1 MSYKGIFQRLSC
13 RLLLIVSFEL
23 VVGLFISLGTL
34 LVFAGLSGEVS
45 EGETRRFD
53 TTILSWIHSTFPD
66 WLGLP
71 MRLVTALGYAWV
83 VTPLLL
89 LAAYIF
95 YRKNLKLSAA
105 LLVISVPGAA
115 IFGIFLKSLYER
127 ARPEFFETAYTA
139 SSYSFPSGHA
149 VTAVSFYGV
158 LIFLIARRFRFG
170 RRWTI
175 AASGVVLM
183 LLIGFSRLYFG
194 VHYPSDV
201 IAGYL
206 AAITWVGAV
215 STVLVSWRSLRRHQ
229 KGGSSP

>member
-1 MSYKGIFQRLSC
+1 MSYQGRFSY
-13 RLLLIVSFEL
+13 RLLLIISFEL
-23 VVGLFISLGTL
+23 VVGLFISLGAL
-34 LVFAGLSGEVS
+34 LVFAELSDDVF
-45 EGETRRFD
+45 EGETRRLD

-71 MRLVTALGYAWV
+71 MRVVTALGYAWV

-105 LLVISVPGAA
+105 LLSISVPGAA
-115 IFGIFLKSLYER
+115 VLGIVLKSLYER
-127 ARPEFFETAYTA
+127 ARPELFETDYTA
-139 SSYSFPSGHA
+139 PFYSFPSGHA

-158 LIFLIARRFRFG
+158 LTLLIARRFRFG

-175 AASGVVLM
+175 VAVGVALM

-194 VHYPSDV
+194 VHYPTDI

-206 AAITWVGAV
+206 AAVTWVGTV
-215 STVLVSWRSLRRHQ
+215 STILLSWRLIRRHR
-229 KGGSSP
+229 KGGSLP